1 MYSIEVSSLSSLL
14 SLQAYI
20 KQARYDF
27 QVSYA
32 QPLST
37 ALTFSYYRYIY
48 CFSDRAEMLFPN
60 AHPQNPVRIA
70 AGDHPPE
77 NPSVVDDVDIDAAE
91 NDDNYVDGRF
101 DLLKV
106 KLII

>member
-1 MYSIEVSSLSSLL
+1 M
-14 SLQAYI
+14 QTFN

-37 ALTFSYYRYIY
+37 ALTFSYYRYMY
-48 CFSDRAEMLFPN
+48 CFSDKAEMLFPN
-60 AHPQNPVRIA
+60 AHPQNPVGIA

-77 NPSVVDDVDIDAAE
+77 NPAVVDDVDIDAAE

-101 DLLKV
+101 DLL
-106 KLII
+106 